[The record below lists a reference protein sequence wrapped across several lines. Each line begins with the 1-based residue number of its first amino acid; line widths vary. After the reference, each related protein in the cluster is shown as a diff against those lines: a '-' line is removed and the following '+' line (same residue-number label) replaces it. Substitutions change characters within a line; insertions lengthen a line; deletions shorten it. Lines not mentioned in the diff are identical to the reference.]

1 MRRANE
7 RLQHILQHGELQR
20 QHEEEVARTDK
31 PEGEEGV
38 APMQTPDADKAVY
51 RDLTQE
57 HLEAKEPDFEAMH
70 LSPTRASRDNM
81 TERAKC
87 AVGSWSC
94 MSACVVVCVVADGL
108 RLLCLLRRQVHPAAL
123 VVRGAAVAEAGGG
136 ARVSERL
143 HHLRRCGVCM

>member
-38 APMQTPDADKAVY
+38 APMQIPDADKAVY

-70 LSPTRASRDNM
+70 LAPTRASRDDM
-81 TERAKC
+81 TERAKYAVASC
-87 AVGSWSC
+87 ALLFARVC
-94 MSACVVVCVVADGL
+94 MFMVADAL
-108 RLLCLLRRQVHPAAL
+108 RFRDLLVGCLLV
-123 VVRGAAVAEAGGG
+123 GAAAGTSRCACRTKSGG
-136 ARVSERL
+136 R
-143 HHLRRCGVCM
+143 